1 MRVGSLFSGIGGMD
15 LGLELAGF
23 RTAWQCEIDPWR
35 RAVLAR
41 HWPDIP
47 RYDDVSTLAIA
58 AADLPPV
65 DVICGGFPCQDASV
79 ANPGGRGIEGSRTG
93 LWFHM
98 LDLIRAL
105 RPVGV
110 IGENVPGLLRRGL
123 DVACRGLQD
132 AGYEVEATR
141 VRASDFGL
149 SHRRERVVI
158 VAVLA
163 NAHPGGPG
171 PGAGSRSEPA
181 GWPAPDGC
189 GEGVAYPDR
198 DGQPQPPRSL
208 AEQRGWTGD
217 SGAGSPLM
225 GHGHGHGQ
233 GQPQRQGVG
242 GYPRPQQS
250 PAVGAGGRPA
260 QPRLGGAPDGLPA
273 WVDRRCAGRGEA
285 QYPEE
290 PPRTARRQR
299 GDGTP
304 QRVSALGNAFVPLCA
319 YVAGMRLLERL
330 R

>member
-1 MRVGSLFSGIGGMD
+1 MTFPVEQLRCGSLFSGIGGMD

-35 RAVLAR
+35 RAVLAQ

-47 RYDDVSTLAIA
+47 RYDDVTTLALSP
-58 AADLPPV
+58 ADLPPV

-79 ANPGGRGIEGSRTG
+79 ANPGGRGIEGARTG

-98 LDLIRAL
+98 LDLIRIL
-105 RPVGV
+105 QPVGV

-141 VRASDFGL
+141 LRASDLGF

-163 NAHPGGPG
+163 DAHAGGSRAR
-171 PGAGSRSEPA
+171 AGSASKPA
-181 GWPAPDGC
+181 GRPAPDGR
-189 GEGVAYPDR
+189 GALVADTGRQPGQR
-198 DGQPQPPRSL
+198 DGEPAMAHPDALGDQAP
-208 AEQRGWTGD
+208 QRGPGAHGGD
-217 SGAGSPLM
+217 RHA
-225 GHGHGHGQ
+225 
-233 GQPQRQGVG
+233 
-242 GYPRPQQS
+242 PRDHDR
-250 PAVGAGGRPA
+250 RPA
-260 QPRLGGAPDGLPA
+260 QPRLGGTPDGLPA

-290 PPRTARRQR
+290 PPRTAPRRR
-299 GDGTP
+299 GDGAA

-319 YVAGMRLLERL
+319 YIAGMRLLERL
-330 R
+330 GERVAQRRAA